1 MEEGLIKCFLKG
13 KWGWG
18 GVWGPVLDL
27 AEADAS
33 SPFDLE
39 HDGSVGRLSAWMQ
52 SLGHCGFS
60 LDFDLSEQPI
70 PEVHQ
75 H

>member
-1 MEEGLIKCFLKG
+1 ML
-13 KWGWG
+13 
-18 GVWGPVLDL
+18 PVLDL